1 VEVAG
6 TAAPDRSVAGFR
18 DWSRPSER
26 ERTRSLIPKVE
37 MKTVAD
43 GGHFLPLD
51 RPKELLELLIGFAA

>member
-1 VEVAG
+1 VPALLIWG
-6 TAAPDRSVAGFR
+6 DQ

-51 RPKELLELLIGFAA
+51 RPKELLELLIGLAA